1 MMVLKRKLTAA
12 ALTAVVV
19 FACPVTPDPAVGL
32 AAQTRFEL
40 RCGWFSNPT
49 PANAWLIDKDGEW
62 TIGIQGGYQAEGDWP
77 DISERQWVK
86 TNVHY
91 GYGCACIRAS
101 IDRKTERV
109 IQIKSGYGKTLAAC
123 RRDPALRRKE
133 PK

>member
-1 MMVLKRKLTAA
+1 MSKIKTIQIAILITAIVCFSVIQTP
-12 ALTAVVV
+12 TA
-19 FACPVTPDPAVGL
+19 D
-32 AAQTRFEL
+32 AQGRFQL

-77 DISERQWVK
+77 DIPDAQWVK

-101 IDRKTERV
+101 VDPKTKRV
-109 IQIKSGYGKTLAAC
+109 IEIKSSYSRPLSAC
-123 RRDPALRRKE
+123 RKDKWLKSKE
-133 PK
+133 PR

>member
-1 MMVLKRKLTAA
+1 MKLKLLFITALLSLATVA
-12 ALTAVVV
+12 ALLTPTPRVVE
-19 FACPVTPDPAVGL
+19 
-32 AAQTRFEL
+32 AQTKFEL

-77 DISERQWVK
+77 DIVDKQWVA

-101 IDRKTERV
+101 VDRKTERV
-109 IQIKSGYGKTLAAC
+109 IQIKSAYGKLLSAC
-123 RRDPALRRKE
+123 RKDPALKKKE